1 VNIRLSRKL
10 HADLLMAKQ
19 RIAEDGVI
27 QRSRKVKAV
36 SESAAIA
43 RSILRSKLQ
52 QFRESATA
60 LKASQTWKTDNSGP
74 SNEDNKKLVSGDI
87 ATEKMES
94 SSTIKLSY
102 GELMSLISLI
112 ELYLFVSKIN
122 STSIL
127 CGRKL

>member
-1 VNIRLSRKL
+1 
-10 HADLLMAKQ
+10 MAKQ